1 MLLDFARII
10 ALSRTA
16 VICDS
21 LLHSIH
27 AQRHEGFYLTRS
39 QVREVVVEQST
50 ATTTTTT
57 TTHIGREHQH
67 NLPQS
72 GESRSHGYCR
82 VA

>member
-1 MLLDFARII
+1 MVKVDVGAAIR
-10 ALSRTA
+10 
-16 VICDS
+16 DS

-50 ATTTTTT
+50 TTTTTT

-72 GESRSHGYCR
+72 GEARSHGYCR